1 MADKCMYKRNSK
13 VERGKIPLVYHARL
27 QKRSAQD
34 TKTQSTLYSLQGVQA
49 QTNKISK
56 MFSSYR
62 PCLSHVAT
70 QAVQSMRPRF
80 TDFLLTFEHI
90 SPDVDQLSFE
100 ICARLSHH
108 IKSKVYLFESC
119 FRQ

>member
-1 MADKCMYKRNSK
+1 MHK
-13 VERGKIPLVYHARL
+13 
-27 QKRSAQD
+27 AQRR
-34 TKTQSTLYSLQGVQA
+34 TLYSLQGVQA

-70 QAVQSMRPRF
+70 QAVQSLTPRF

-100 ICARLSHH
+100 ICARLLHS
-108 IKSKVYLFESC
+108 IKAKWICLNHVFDNNPQSF
-119 FRQ
+119 QIG